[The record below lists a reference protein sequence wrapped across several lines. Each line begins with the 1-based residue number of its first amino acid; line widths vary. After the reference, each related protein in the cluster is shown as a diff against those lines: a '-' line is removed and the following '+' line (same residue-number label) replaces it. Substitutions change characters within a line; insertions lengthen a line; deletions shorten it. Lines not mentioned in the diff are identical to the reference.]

1 MRGLENDSNSAEAAD
16 LFLLDLFLQIK
27 DICFV
32 GAQKKEYMFCFLS
45 IFFNLFRN
53 FFCHR

>member
-1 MRGLENDSNSAEAAD
+1 MRGLENDSNSAEAA
-16 LFLLDLFLQIK
+16 DLFLQIK